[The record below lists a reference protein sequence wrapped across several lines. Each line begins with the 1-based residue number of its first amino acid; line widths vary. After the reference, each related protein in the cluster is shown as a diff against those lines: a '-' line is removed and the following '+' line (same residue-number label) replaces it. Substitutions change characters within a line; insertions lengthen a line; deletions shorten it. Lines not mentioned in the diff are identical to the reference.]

1 MNADDAVRHAARL
14 LCQAEMETDR
24 MLMERYGQLADSW
37 LALADLLKA
46 NDDWTVDA
54 EVQA

>member
-1 MNADDAVRHAARL
+1 MNADDAVRHACRL
-14 LCQAEMETDR
+14 LSQAEMETDR

-37 LALADLLKA
+37 LSLADLLRA

-54 EVQA
+54 EVGT